1 MKAQLF
7 IVSILCAFV
16 FFSCKKENENTTVWY
31 YYSELDCNLTPF
43 TVSNDSLQNFENCK
57 GFLQNN
63 GIEVLNGYPR
73 NHGPGRAI
81 LACGGPRHFG
91 FTHYVLIH
99 KKDIDKAVSL
109 KLQPMAESD
118 L

>member
-1 MKAQLF
+1 MRTQPF
-7 IVSILCAFV
+7 IVSILFVLV
-16 FFSCKKENENTTVWY
+16 FFSCKKENESATVWY

-43 TVSNDSLQNFENCK
+43 TVTNDSLQNFENCK
-57 GFLQNN
+57 NFLQNN
-63 GIEVLNGYPR
+63 GIAVLSGYPR
-73 NHGPGRAI
+73 NHGSGRAI

-99 KKDIDKAVSL
+99 KKDIDKAVSI